1 MVTNISKPPTRM
13 TISTSAGNA
22 STNLQATLPGLGN
35 VWFDRKGVV
44 NVLSLVLI
52 EDKYLITYDSSVE
65 PAFIVHMR
73 NGPLKFRRSAEGLY
87 YYRPDLNNGKILV
100 QTINDN
106 KSFYSNRQIA
116 CAKRAWELMHKLGYP
131 SVADLKH
138 IIKMNAIKDCVK
150 RYCVQF

>member
-1 MVTNISKPPTRM
+1 MVTNISKSPTTM

-73 NGPLKFRRSAEGLY
+73 NGPLKFRRSAE
-87 YYRPDLNNGKILV
+87 
-100 QTINDN
+100 
-106 KSFYSNRQIA
+106 
-116 CAKRAWELMHKLGYP
+116 RAQELMHTLGCP
-131 SVADLKH
+131 SVADLKG
-138 IIKMNAIKDCVK
+138 IIKMNAIKDCPVTVDDIILAEK
-150 RYCVQF
+150 IFGPDVASLKGKTV